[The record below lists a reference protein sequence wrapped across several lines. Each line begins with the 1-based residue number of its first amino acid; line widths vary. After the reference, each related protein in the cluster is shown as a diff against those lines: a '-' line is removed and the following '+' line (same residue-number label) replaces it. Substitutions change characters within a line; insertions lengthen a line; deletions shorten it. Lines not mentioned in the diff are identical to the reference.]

1 VIVFLTQRLG
11 QSLLV
16 FLAVSMLAFLMFRFL
31 GDPVV
36 AILGANS
43 TGLQRDALRREMGLD
58 GPLLLQFA
66 DYLGA
71 LVRGE
76 FGLSYRLG
84 QPVLRVLMDRVPAT
98 MELALVGMAIALLVG
113 IPAGVYA
120 AVRPDGLVSRLVMG
134 VSLIG
139 ISMPSFFM
147 GMLLI
152 FVFSVKLGW
161 LPSFGRGETVRIGS
175 VWTTG
180 LLTVSGLKA
189 ILMPALTISAFQIA
203 MIMRLVRAEMLEI
216 LRADFIR
223 FARARGLSNR
233 AVHLR
238 HALGNT
244 LVPVITIVG
253 LQLGSIIGFAVVT
266 ETVFQWPGLG
276 LLFLQSV
283 AAADVPVLAAFLI
296 FVALVFVT
304 INLIIDLLYFA
315 IDPRLKLSDAGR
327 PA

>member
-1 VIVFLTQRLG
+1 MIVFLTHRLA
-11 QSLLV
+11 QTLV
-16 FLAVSMLAFLMFRFL
+16 VLLAVSILAFLMFRFL

-43 TGLQRDALRREMGLD
+43 TGIQRDALRREMGLD
-58 GPLLLQFA
+58 GPLLLQFG
-66 DYLGA
+66 DYLA
-71 LVRGE
+71 ASLRGD

-84 QPVLRVLMDRVPAT
+84 QPVLRVLLDRVPAT

-120 AVRPDGLVSRLVMG
+120 AVRPEGLVSRIVMG

-175 VWTTG
+175 LWTTG
-180 LLTVSGLKA
+180 LLTASGLKA

-283 AAADVPVLAAFLI
+283 AAADIPVLAAFLM

-315 IDPRLKLSDAGR
+315 IDPRLKLSDEGR

>member
-1 VIVFLTQRLG
+1 MTVFLTRRLA

-16 FLAVSMLAFLMFRFL
+16 LLAVSMLAFLMFRFL

-66 DYLGA
+66 DYLSS

-84 QPVLRVLMDRVPAT
+84 QPVLRVLMERVPAT
-98 MELALVGMAIALLVG
+98 LELALVGMAIALLIG

-120 AVRPDGLVSRLVMG
+120 AVRPEGLLSRLVMG

-152 FVFSVKLGW
+152 FIFSVKLGW
-161 LPSFGRGETVRIGS
+161 LPSFGRGETVRIGGA
-175 VWTTG
+175 WTTG

-283 AAADVPVLAAFLI
+283 AAADVPVLAAFLV

-315 IDPRLKLSDAGR
+315 IDPRLKLSEEGR

>member
-1 VIVFLTQRLG
+1 MIAFLSHRLG
-11 QSLLV
+11 QSFLV
-16 FLAVSMLAFLMFRFL
+16 LLAVSMLAFLMFRFL

-43 TGLQRDALRREMGLD
+43 TGLQREELRRQMGLD
-58 GPLLLQFA
+58 GPLLAQFL
-66 DYLGA
+66 DYVAAML
-71 LVRGE
+71 RGD

-84 QPVLRVLMDRVPAT
+84 QPVLRVLAERVPAT
-98 MELALVGMAIALLVG
+98 VELAIVGMAIALVIG
-113 IPAGVYA
+113 IPAGVYTA
-120 AVRPDGLVSRLVMG
+120 LHRNGALSRLTMG
-134 VSLIG
+134 FSLVG

-161 LPSFGRGETVRIGS
+161 LPSFGRGETMRLGS

-180 LLTVSGLKA
+180 LLTISGLKA
-189 ILMPALTISAFQIA
+189 ILMPAITISVFQIA
-203 MIMRLVRAEMLEI
+203 MIMRLVRAEMLEV
-216 LRADFIR
+216 LRTDFIR
-223 FARARGLSNR
+223 FARARGLANR

-238 HALGNT
+238 HALANT

-253 LQLGSIIGFAVVT
+253 LQIGSIIGFAVVT

-283 AAADVPVLAAFLI
+283 AAADIPVLSAFLVFI
-296 FVALVFVT
+296 ALVFVS
-304 INLIIDLLYFA
+304 INLVIDLLYFA
-315 IDPRLKLSDAGR
+315 IDPRIRLTASGGIA
-327 PA
+327 